1 MVFANGF
8 HLNEAK
14 TESFLFTLKHDV
26 DANSYKTLGI
36 HLDTSLSWETHIN
49 NITSKLSSIVYLF
62 RRLKFILPHEYVRG
76 AYFAYFQ
83 SIIKYGL
90 LLWGNSCHVH
100 KIFLIQKRVIRV
112 LTNSSVKE
120 HCKPLFVKEKIMTI
134 YSLYIFEAIMYGK
147 DNFISFENRNQETTY
162 NLRKIN
168 NFDMPKCRLT
178 KTMSNFPVFA
188 LKVCNKFPRYIFQ
201 LDKKSIKRLAS
212 DWLIQKAWSWSLR
225 GAWG

>member
-1 MVFANGF
+1 MTYQVTQQIINKIKHQTGGIFENGF

-62 RRLKFILPHEYVRG
+62 RRLKFILPHEYIRG
-76 AYFAYFQ
+76 AYFVYFQ
-83 SIIKYGL
+83 RIIKYGL

-112 LTNSSVKE
+112 LTNSPV
-120 HCKPLFVKEKIMTI
+120 
-134 YSLYIFEAIMYGK
+134 SLCLLK
-147 DNFISFENRNQETTY
+147 
-162 NLRKIN
+162 RK
-168 NFDMPKCRLT
+168 L
-178 KTMSNFPVFA
+178 
-188 LKVCNKFPRYIFQ
+188 
-201 LDKKSIKRLAS
+201 
-212 DWLIQKAWSWSLR
+212 
-225 GAWG
+225 